1 MLTTDNSQG
10 WKAQDW
16 HWGWGMLAPFESWG
30 APPPV
35 CTPDTPASTCWCTCT
50 CTGCARTPGGSPG
63 RAGQQS
69 QGAAGRRHDKA
80 AHGVPNHVSSP
91 VPPWLQPDRWL
102 SRKGGGTEER
112 SWSSNCAVKLNG
124 LKVSITTRGYYG
136 RGRRAFCRCEYRR
149 MCDHQWQ
156 QQTYRS

>member
-35 CTPDTPASTCWCTCT
+35 CTPGTLASTCWCSCT

-63 RAGQQS
+63 QCAGQQS
-69 QGAAGRRHDKA
+69 QGGLLDEGTTRLLMEFRTMSPLRLCLEGRILWR
-80 AHGVPNHVSSP
+80 
-91 VPPWLQPDRWL
+91 R
-102 SRKGGGTEER
+102 R
-112 SWSSNCAVKLNG
+112 SWSSNCAIKLNG

-136 RGRRAFCRCEYRR
+136 RAVFCRCEYRR
-149 MCDHQWQ
+149 MCDQQWQ